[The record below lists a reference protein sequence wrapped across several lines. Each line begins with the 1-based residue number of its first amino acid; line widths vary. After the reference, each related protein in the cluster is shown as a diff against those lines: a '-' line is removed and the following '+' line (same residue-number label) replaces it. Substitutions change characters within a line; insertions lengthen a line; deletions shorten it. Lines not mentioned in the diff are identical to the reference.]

1 MGVTRRTLVGRR
13 VKVGRGSILV
23 VDDDQTLTSA
33 LGTLFGDAGYA
44 VTVFPSGRAA
54 IKALR
59 AVRPWVVL
67 LDPHLPDLDG
77 LEVMQQ
83 AQRLPQA
90 PDIVVATGSATPES
104 TLVAAEMGAA
114 AYLVK
119 PFDLARLAEL
129 VGRLCD
135 KRRRVRESDQQ
146 PVAREQ
152 QPDEIEVVLDIAK
165 ALGSTHEL
173 ASVLKDIARRTAQ
186 VMGAERCSISLFKEG
201 GILSVVSEFAGG
213 HVGPARP
220 GKLEGLAGKDIGEAP
235 ALRLVIERRSPVT
248 IDDVATSDLAP
259 DSWRRVLKMKSVLL
273 IPLLRSDEVIG
284 ILSLDTVTARRRFA
298 DRDIRLA
305 TTIAS
310 HLTLAIDNVEFFRRA
325 DEERRRLEVLY
336 DISRRLAAVHDTDQI
351 LTLIVNEAERLLGV
365 EAAGIRLLEG
375 EDLVVRART
384 ESAAAI
390 MSRPRL
396 KVGESLTGQVVAQ
409 GRPITVE
416 DLVTDTRYDPAH
428 KRGALALGFHGF
440 LGVPLQVQGTVIGA
454 LNIYSRGRRRF
465 TPDEIS
471 LLSACA
477 DQAAIAIENA
487 RLYDASRAQVSRM
500 RRLAELSQ
508 LVTSSLDFQKVMDV
522 VTQSVLDLLQA
533 DLVRL
538 WVVDEAGGVL
548 RMAAYKTRDAA
559 DMVEGGATPIP
570 LGRGVLGW
578 VVEHRSKRY
587 SPNLAEEVLMVNRS
601 WVIQHGYV
609 AHLAVPLIV
618 GDRAVGALSMMTKT
632 ARRFTP
638 DEEELLE
645 TFAAKAATAIENAR
659 LHGETVRRSQQLD
672 ALLSAARAVMGG
684 LDLQRVLER
693 IIEEAARIARTPHV
707 KVLLVDKAAGVLR
720 VDAVSGAQLPSGYEL
735 PLDASYAGTVATTGE
750 PLFVADIQD
759 DPRNP
764 IAQRD
769 RELGIC
775 TFLGLPIRKGDEVLG
790 VLAFNTTEP
799 RTYGPEE
806 LTFLASFA
814 DQAAVAIDN
823 ARLYASLERRL
834 GRVRTLSRLNQLVSS
849 SLDMDEVLREITLAA
864 AHLMEATLASFWVAD
879 ETRRTLEL
887 LAFSDPMLG
896 ADLPVKR
903 ITFAE
908 GALGWVATNRQT
920 ANIPD
925 VAADHRVLSQ
935 DWWKKRGLHSYLAVP
950 VIFEGSLYAVLAL
963 YGRRPFRIEL
973 DDRDLIDGFVA
984 QAAVAIRNARLFAE
998 SERRRSIAEAL
1009 ADVGRALAQ
1018 SLDVAVISERIAES
1032 LRGLLRAGSSAVYRL
1047 DAKSGDLVVMAGTGM
1062 LATTLEPNTA
1072 LPAGS
1077 VAHLAVTQRRPI
1089 ATSDVLDDPQ
1099 LAITA
1104 DARARLK
1111 PDAHRSALAVPLLV
1125 HETVIG
1131 ALGIGDVE
1139 GRLFDDEELRLTQAF
1154 ADQAAIALENARLY
1168 EEAHAQRKQLTQ
1180 IFDSTTDGIMFVRPD
1195 GRIEAANR
1203 RAAEL
1208 LGIEDDAVV
1217 GADLIGLLVR
1227 QAAAAEA
1234 DDLFA
1239 ASLRSLFNDVGGGE
1253 GDLTIAAL
1261 TRVLHWV
1268 AKPTRD
1274 AAGDVVGL
1282 TLTLQDVTK
1291 EREVS
1296 QMKSDF
1302 VSFVTHQL
1310 RTPLSGIKWM
1320 LELAGQQEH
1329 IPADTLTYIEDAHGA
1344 AERLITLVNDLLD
1357 ISRLERGRLDVRPRP
1372 TDLAALT
1379 GEVLAEVRRLAQDKG
1394 HRVSVSAPAD
1404 LPPVLADPQLMRQVI
1419 LNLASNAIKYTR
1431 PGGELA
1437 VRMSREVSS
1446 VLWAIQD
1453 NGIGIPKEAQRRLFE
1468 KFYRADNVYTIE
1480 TEGTGL
1486 GLYLVRLIVERFGG
1500 RVWCESEEGQGAT
1513 FLFTLPQ
1520 AESH

>member
-1 MGVTRRTLVGRR
+1 MAVARRTVGGRR
-13 VKVGRGSILV
+13 VKAGRV
-23 VDDDQTLTSA
+23 
-33 LGTLFGDAGYA
+33 
-44 VTVFPSGRAA
+44 
-54 IKALR
+54 
-59 AVRPWVVL
+59 
-67 LDPHLPDLDG
+67 
-77 LEVMQQ
+77 E
-83 AQRLPQA
+83 
-90 PDIVVATGSATPES
+90 
-104 TLVAAEMGAA
+104 EM
-114 AYLVK
+114 
-119 PFDLARLAEL
+119 
-129 VGRLCD
+129 
-135 KRRRVRESDQQ
+135 
-146 PVAREQ
+146 
-152 QPDEIEVVLDIAK
+152 EVVLDIAK
-165 ALGSTHEL
+165 ALGSTREL
-173 ASVLKDIARRTAQ
+173 ASVLKDVSRRTAQ
-186 VMGAERCSISLFKEG
+186 VMGAERCSISLFKEA
-201 GILSVVSEFAGG
+201 GIVPVVSEFPDS
-213 HVGPARP
+213 HVDPARQ
-220 GKLEGLAGKDIGEAP
+220 GKLAGLGGPDIREAP
-235 ALRLVIERRSPVT
+235 AHRLMIERRSPVT

-259 DSWRRVLKMKSVLL
+259 DSWRRVHKMKSVLL
-273 IPLLRSDEVIG
+273 VPLLRGDQVIG
-284 ILSLDTVTARRRFA
+284 ALHLATVTARRSFA
-298 DRDIRLA
+298 DHEIRLA

-310 HLTLAIDNVEFFRRA
+310 HVTLAIDNVEFYRRA

-396 KVGESLTGQVVAQ
+396 KVGESLTGLVVAE

-440 LGVPLQVQGTVIGA
+440 LGVPLQVQGAVIGA
-454 LNIYSRGRRRF
+454 LNVYSRGRRHF

-508 LVTSSLDFQKVMDV
+508 LVTSSLDFQKVLEV
-522 VTQSVLDLLQA
+522 VAQSVLDLLQG
-533 DLVRL
+533 DLARL
-538 WVVDEAGGVL
+538 WVVDEAAGVL
-548 RMAAYKTRDAA
+548 RMVAYKTRDTA
-559 DMVEGGATPIP
+559 DTVEGGVTEFP
-570 LGRGVLGW
+570 LGQGVVGW
-578 VVEHRSKRY
+578 VVEHRNKRY
-587 SPNLAEEVLMVNRS
+587 SPNLAEEIMMVNRS
-601 WVIQHGYV
+601 WVTRRGYV
-609 AHLAVPLIV
+609 TQLAVPLIV
-618 GDRAVGALSMMTKT
+618 GDRAVGALAMMTKT
-632 ARRFTP
+632 PRRFTP

-645 TFAAKAATAIENAR
+645 IFAAKAATAIENAR

-672 ALLSAARAVMGG
+672 ALLSAARTVMGG
-684 LDLQRVLER
+684 LELRRMLER

-707 KVLLVDKAAGVLR
+707 KVLLVDKDAGVLR
-720 VDAVSGAQLPSGYEL
+720 VDAVSGEHLPSGFEL
-735 PLDASYAGTVATTGE
+735 PLDASYSGTVATTGE

-790 VLAFNTTEP
+790 VLAFSTTEP

-823 ARLYASLERRL
+823 ARLYESLERRL

-879 ETRRTLEL
+879 ETRRTLQL
-887 LAFSDPMLG
+887 LAFSDPVLG
-896 ADLPVKR
+896 ADLPVKG

-935 DWWKKRGLHSYLAVP
+935 EWWKKRGLRSYLAVP
-950 VIFEGSLYAVLAL
+950 VVFEGSLYAVLAL

-1009 ADVGRALAQ
+1009 AGVGRALAQ

-1032 LRGLLRAGSSAVYRL
+1032 LRGLLRARSSAVYRL

-1062 LATTLEPNTA
+1062 LATMFEPNTV

-1077 VAHLAVTQRRPI
+1077 VAHLAVAQCRPI
-1089 ATSDVLDDPQ
+1089 ATSNVLDDPQ
-1099 LAITA
+1099 LTITA
-1104 DARARLK
+1104 DVRARLG
-1111 PDAHRSALAVPLLV
+1111 PETHRSALAVPLLV

-1139 GRLFDDEELRLTQAF
+1139 GRVFDDEELRLTQAF

-1168 EEAHAQRKQLTQ
+1168 EEAHAQRKRLTQ

-1203 RAAEL
+1203 RAAEV

-1217 GADLIGLLVR
+1217 GADLIDLLV
-1227 QAAAAEA
+1227 QQTAAAA

-1239 ASLRSLFNDVGGGE
+1239 ASLRSLFNDAAGGE

-1261 TRVLHWV
+1261 KRVLHWV

-1329 IPADTLTYIEDAHGA
+1329 VPGEARTYIEDAHGA
-1344 AERLITLVNDLLD
+1344 SERLITLVNDLLD
-1357 ISRLERGRLDVRPRP
+1357 ISRLERGRLDVHPRP

-1379 GEVLAEVRRLAQDKG
+1379 GEVLVEVQPLTQEKG

-1404 LPPVLADPQLMRQVI
+1404 LPPVLADPQLLRQAI

-1431 PGGELA
+1431 PGGEIAL
-1437 VRMSREVSS
+1437 RMSREASS

-1453 NGIGIPKEAQRRLFE
+1453 SGIGIPQEAQRRLFE

-1513 FLFTLPQ
+1513 FLFTLPL

>member
-1 MGVTRRTLVGRR
+1 MAVARRT
-13 VKVGRGSILV
+13 
-23 VDDDQTLTSA
+23 
-33 LGTLFGDAGYA
+33 
-44 VTVFPSGRAA
+44 RA
-54 IKALR
+54 
-59 AVRPWVVL
+59 
-67 LDPHLPDLDG
+67 
-77 LEVMQQ
+77 
-83 AQRLPQA
+83 
-90 PDIVVATGSATPES
+90 
-104 TLVAAEMGAA
+104 
-114 AYLVK
+114 
-119 PFDLARLAEL
+119 
-129 VGRLCD
+129 
-135 KRRRVRESDQQ
+135 KRRLV
-146 PVAREQ
+146 EQ
-152 QPDEIEVVLDIAK
+152 EPGLPAMEIVQDIAE
-165 ALGSTHEL
+165 ALGSTRDL
-173 ASVLKDIARRTAQ
+173 TSLLKDIARRTAQ
-186 VMGAERCSISLFKEG
+186 AVSAERCWIGLFRDG
-201 GILSVVSEFAGG
+201 AIAPVVFEFADGRG
-213 HVGPARP
+213 DPAL
-220 GKLEGLAGKDIGEAP
+220 GEKLELGALGGRDIGEAL
-235 ALRLVIERRSPVT
+235 ARRLAIERRRGVAV
-248 IDDVATSDLAP
+248 DDAATSDLVPPA
-259 DSWRRVLKMKSVLL
+259 WRRALKMKSLL
-273 IPLLRSDEVIG
+273 LVPLVRGDEVIG
-284 ILSLDTVTARRRFA
+284 ILCLDTVTARRRFT
-298 DRDIRLA
+298 DHEIGLA
-305 TTIAS
+305 ATIAS
-310 HLTLAIDNVEFFRRA
+310 QVTLAIDHAEFYGRA
-325 DEERRRLEVLY
+325 DGERRRLEVLY
-336 DISRRLAAVHDTDQI
+336 DVSRRLAAVHDTDQI

-396 KVGESLTGQVVAQ
+396 KVGESLTGLVVAE

-416 DLVTDTRYDPAH
+416 DLLTDTRYDPAH

-440 LGVPLQVQGTVIGA
+440 LGVPLQVQGAVIGA
-454 LNIYSRGRRRF
+454 LNVYSRRQRCF

-477 DQAAIAIENA
+477 DQAAIGIENA
-487 RLYDASRAQVSRM
+487 RLYDATRAQVNRM

-508 LVTSSLDFQKVMDV
+508 LVTSSLDFQRVLDV

-533 DLVRL
+533 DLARL
-538 WVVDEAGGVL
+538 WVVDEAAGAL
-548 RMAAYKTRDAA
+548 KMAAYKTRDAA
-559 DMVEGGATPIP
+559 DMVEGGATPVP
-570 LGRGVLGW
+570 LGQGVLGW

-587 SPNLAEEVLMVNRS
+587 SPNLAEETMMVNRS
-601 WVIQHGYV
+601 WVIQRGYV

-618 GDRAVGALSMMTKT
+618 GDRAVGALAIMTKT
-632 ARRFTP
+632 PRRFTP

-645 TFAAKAATAIENAR
+645 IFAAKAATAIENAR
-659 LHGETVRRSQQLD
+659 LHGETVQRSQQLD
-672 ALLSAARAVMGG
+672 ALLRAARTVMGG
-684 LDLQRVLER
+684 LDLKRMLER
-693 IIEEAARIARTPHV
+693 IVEEAARIARTPHV
-707 KVLLVDKAAGVLR
+707 KVLLLDKDAGVLR
-720 VDAVSGAQLPSGYEL
+720 VDTVSGPQLPSGFEL
-735 PLDASYAGTVATTGE
+735 PLDASYSGAVVRTGE
-750 PLFVADIQD
+750 PLFVADVQD

-764 IAQRD
+764 VAQRD
-769 RELGIC
+769 RELGIH
-775 TFLGLPIRKGDEVLG
+775 TFLGLPVRKGDEVLG

-799 RTYGPEE
+799 RTYSPQE
-806 LTFLASFA
+806 LTFLGSFA
-814 DQAAVAIDN
+814 DQAAIAIDN
-823 ARLYASLERRL
+823 ARLYESLERRL

-849 SLDMDEVLREITLAA
+849 SLDIDEVLREITRAA
-864 AHLMEATLASFWVAD
+864 AHLMEAPLASFWAAD

-887 LAFSDPMLG
+887 LAFSDPGLG
-896 ADLPVKR
+896 AELPLKR
-903 ITFAE
+903 MTFDE

-925 VAADHRVLSQ
+925 VAVDHRVITQ
-935 DWWKKRGLHSYLAVP
+935 DWWKQHGLRSYLAVP
-950 VIFEGSLYAVLAL
+950 VIVEGSLYAVLAL

-1009 ADVGRALAQ
+1009 AGVGRALAR
-1018 SLDVAVISERIAES
+1018 SLDVAVISEQIAES
-1032 LRGLLRAGSSAVYRL
+1032 LRGLLRARSSAVYRL
-1047 DAKSGDLVVMAGTGM
+1047 DPKSGGLVVMASTGT
-1062 LATTLEPNTA
+1062 LATMFEPNTV

-1077 VAHLAVTQRRPI
+1077 VAHLAVAQRRPI
-1089 ATSDVLDDPQ
+1089 ATANFLDDPQ
-1099 LAITA
+1099 LPIAA
-1104 DARARLK
+1104 EARARLG
-1111 PDAHRSALAVPLLV
+1111 PSGHPSALAVPLMV
-1125 HETVIG
+1125 HDTVIG

-1139 GRLFDDEELRLTQAF
+1139 GRAFDDEELRLTQAF

-1168 EEAHAQRKQLTQ
+1168 EEAHAQRKRLTQ

-1203 RAAEL
+1203 QAAEL
-1208 LGIEDDAVV
+1208 VGVTDDELV
-1217 GADLIGLLVR
+1217 GVDLVDLLVR
-1227 QAAAAEA
+1227 HAGPAEA

-1239 ASLRSLFNDVGGGE
+1239 ASLRSLFNEASGGE
-1253 GDLTIAAL
+1253 GDLTIADL
-1261 TRVLHWV
+1261 KRVLHWV

-1291 EREVS
+1291 DREVS

-1329 IPADTLTYIEDAHGA
+1329 VPGDARAYIQDAHGA
-1344 AERLITLVNDLLD
+1344 SERLITLVNDLLD
-1357 ISRLERGRLDVRPRP
+1357 ISRLERGRLDVHPHP

-1379 GEVLAEVRRLAQDKG
+1379 GKVLEEIQPLAQDKG

-1404 LPPVLADPQLMRQVI
+1404 LPSVLADPQLLRQAI

-1431 PGGELA
+1431 PGGA
-1437 VRMSREVSS
+1437 IAIRMTREPAS

-1453 NGIGIPKEAQRRLFE
+1453 SGIGIPKEAQRRLFE

-1486 GLYLVRLIVERFGG
+1486 GLYLVQLIVERFGG

-1513 FLFTLPQ
+1513 FLFTLPL

>member
-1 MGVTRRTLVGRR
+1 MAVARRTVGGRR
-13 VKVGRGSILV
+13 VKAGRV
-23 VDDDQTLTSA
+23 
-33 LGTLFGDAGYA
+33 
-44 VTVFPSGRAA
+44 
-54 IKALR
+54 
-59 AVRPWVVL
+59 
-67 LDPHLPDLDG
+67 
-77 LEVMQQ
+77 E
-83 AQRLPQA
+83 
-90 PDIVVATGSATPES
+90 
-104 TLVAAEMGAA
+104 EM
-114 AYLVK
+114 
-119 PFDLARLAEL
+119 
-129 VGRLCD
+129 
-135 KRRRVRESDQQ
+135 
-146 PVAREQ
+146 
-152 QPDEIEVVLDIAK
+152 EVVLDIAK
-165 ALGSTHEL
+165 ALGSTREL
-173 ASVLKDIARRTAQ
+173 ASVLKDVSRRTAQ
-186 VMGAERCSISLFKEG
+186 VMGAERCSISLFKEA
-201 GILSVVSEFAGG
+201 GIVPVVSEFPDS
-213 HVGPARP
+213 HVDPARQ
-220 GKLEGLAGKDIGEAP
+220 GKLAGLGGPDIREAP
-235 ALRLVIERRSPVT
+235 AHRLMIERRSPVT

-259 DSWRRVLKMKSVLL
+259 DSWRRVHKMKSVLL
-273 IPLLRSDEVIG
+273 VPLLRGDQVIG
-284 ILSLDTVTARRRFA
+284 ALHLATVTARRSFA
-298 DRDIRLA
+298 DHEIRLA

-310 HLTLAIDNVEFFRRA
+310 HVTLAIDNVEFYRRA

-396 KVGESLTGQVVAQ
+396 KVGESLTGLVVAE

-440 LGVPLQVQGTVIGA
+440 LGVPLQVQGAVIGA
-454 LNIYSRGRRRF
+454 LNVYSRGRRHF

-508 LVTSSLDFQKVMDV
+508 LVTSSLDFQKV
-522 VTQSVLDLLQA
+522 L
-533 DLVRL
+533 
-538 WVVDEAGGVL
+538 
-548 RMAAYKTRDAA
+548 
-559 DMVEGGATPIP
+559 
-570 LGRGVLGW
+570 
-578 VVEHRSKRY
+578 
-587 SPNLAEEVLMVNRS
+587 EV
-601 WVIQHGYV
+601 
-609 AHLAVPLIV
+609 V
-618 GDRAVGALSMMTKT
+618 GDRAVGALAMMTKT
-632 ARRFTP
+632 PRRFTP

-645 TFAAKAATAIENAR
+645 IFAAKAATAIENAR

-672 ALLSAARAVMGG
+672 ALLSAARTVMGG
-684 LDLQRVLER
+684 LELRRMLER

-707 KVLLVDKAAGVLR
+707 KVLLVDKDAGVLR
-720 VDAVSGAQLPSGYEL
+720 VDAVSGEHLPSGFEL
-735 PLDASYAGTVATTGE
+735 PLDASYSGTVATTGE

-790 VLAFNTTEP
+790 VLAFSTTEP

-823 ARLYASLERRL
+823 ARLYESLERRL

-879 ETRRTLEL
+879 ETRRTLQL
-887 LAFSDPMLG
+887 LAFSDPVLG
-896 ADLPVKR
+896 ADLPVKG

-935 DWWKKRGLHSYLAVP
+935 EWWKKRGLRSYLAVP
-950 VIFEGSLYAVLAL
+950 VVFEGSLYAVLAL

-1009 ADVGRALAQ
+1009 AGVGRALAQ

-1032 LRGLLRAGSSAVYRL
+1032 LRGLLRARSSAVYRL

-1062 LATTLEPNTA
+1062 LATMFEPNTV

-1077 VAHLAVTQRRPI
+1077 VAHLAVAQCRPI
-1089 ATSDVLDDPQ
+1089 ATSNVLDDPQ
-1099 LAITA
+1099 LTITA
-1104 DARARLK
+1104 DVRARLG
-1111 PDAHRSALAVPLLV
+1111 PETHRSALAVPLLV

-1139 GRLFDDEELRLTQAF
+1139 GRVFDDEELRLTQAF

-1168 EEAHAQRKQLTQ
+1168 EEAHAQRKRLTQ

-1203 RAAEL
+1203 RAAE
-1208 LGIEDDAVV
+1208 
-1217 GADLIGLLVR
+1217 R
-1227 QAAAAEA
+1227 
-1234 DDLFA
+1234 
-1239 ASLRSLFNDVGGGE
+1239 
-1253 GDLTIAAL
+1253 
-1261 TRVLHWV
+1261 
-1268 AKPTRD
+1268 
-1274 AAGDVVGL
+1274 
-1282 TLTLQDVTK
+1282 
-1291 EREVS
+1291 
-1296 QMKSDF
+1296 
-1302 VSFVTHQL
+1302 
-1310 RTPLSGIKWM
+1310 
-1320 LELAGQQEH
+1320 
-1329 IPADTLTYIEDAHGA
+1329 
-1344 AERLITLVNDLLD
+1344 
-1357 ISRLERGRLDVRPRP
+1357 
-1372 TDLAALT
+1372 
-1379 GEVLAEVRRLAQDKG
+1379 
-1394 HRVSVSAPAD
+1394 
-1404 LPPVLADPQLMRQVI
+1404 
-1419 LNLASNAIKYTR
+1419 
-1431 PGGELA
+1431 
-1437 VRMSREVSS
+1437 
-1446 VLWAIQD
+1446 
-1453 NGIGIPKEAQRRLFE
+1453 
-1468 KFYRADNVYTIE
+1468 
-1480 TEGTGL
+1480 
-1486 GLYLVRLIVERFGG
+1486 
-1500 RVWCESEEGQGAT
+1500 SEEHT
-1513 FLFTLPQ
+1513 S
-1520 AESH
+1520 E